1 MNQILGKTRSEWAKF
16 MFENLNVD
24 KAQVGPAFYTL
35 LDEIRQCQRR
45 RDASVRRHCESAINM
60 ARELHMRFQG
70 ELSTLGMNTGLIEG
84 LVYLH
89 QGIVLMERTEPE
101 AGECYDQCLLLLP
114 QRSYPWERALA
125 LLGKGLLQYCT
136 DGDGNVEE
144 AINSF
149 QRAKA
154 SAVRIGDPGVRAVLS
169 NEMDRLIEESLK
181 GLLRAKQGPESKKRT
196 DQGDRKPR
204 FSNASLFPILNKMA
218 AGKGRAVEPS
228 EEIRGYV
235 ELQTVMID
243 GQEYRFVDLLDK
255 GYVNLAVP
263 QAQYFSAQVNGRS
276 MQDVG
281 IQHGDYVLLTVRN
294 SLPAHMDIV
303 ATAVEG
309 TDRLVNLKRCRIEN
323 GRYSLVA
330 ENRDESDDYSPRYF
344 TSKDSPPDFVG
355 VAIAVLKPVVS

>member
-1 MNQILGKTRSEWAKF
+1 

-45 RDASVRRHCESAINM
+45 HDASVRRHCESAINM

-70 ELSTLGMNTGLIEG
+70 ELSALGMNTGLVEG

-89 QGIVLMERTEPE
+89 QGIVLMDRTEPE

-154 SAVRIGDPGVRAVLS
+154 SAVRIGDPGAKVVLS
-169 NEMDRLIEESLK
+169 TEMDRLIEQSLK
-181 GLLRAKQGPESKKRT
+181 GLLRAKQGPQLKKT
-196 DQGDRKPR
+196 ELGDRKPR
-204 FSNASLFPILNKMA
+204 FSNASLFPILNDVA
-218 AGKGRAVEPS
+218 AGIGQVVEPS
-228 EEIRGYV
+228 EEIKGYV
-235 ELQTVMID
+235 EVQTVVID

-276 MQDVG
+276 MQDLG

-303 ATAVEG
+303 ATAVQS
-309 TDRLVNLKRCRIEN
+309 TDRMVNLKRCRIEN

-330 ENRDESDDYSPRYF
+330 ENRDEIDQFPPLYF
-344 TSKDSPPDFVG
+344 TSKAPPPDFVG